1 MTSEIEK
8 EIGMTLA
15 EFQVMTREQRNEKAL
30 TLTQEQIK
38 KFNELT
44 RKNSDEQ
51 TWKQRKDGTYPFDV
65 EQRAD
70 ILKEI
75 AEKPIDE
82 YAIMT
87 FGMMFEAYIQT
98 YPVNENMSGDGTQAL
113 GAYMGILNFELL
125 DRAID
130 EILEVAFDKFGFMHE
145 WICTFDYLSPT
156 FGMISSWMR
165 RKMPEFDC

>member
-1 MTSEIEK
+1 MISEIEK
-8 EIGMTLA
+8 EIGLTLA
-15 EFQVMTREQRNEKAL
+15 EYRTMNSEQVKEKAL

-38 KFNELT
+38 KFNELS
-44 RKNSDEQ
+44 RKDVNER
-51 TWKQRKDGTYPFDV
+51 TWKQRNDGTYPFDV
-65 EQRAD
+65 ERRTD

-82 YAIMT
+82 YAITT
-87 FGMMFEAYIQT
+87 FGMMFESYIQT
-98 YPVNENMSGDGTQAL
+98 YPVNQNMSGDGTQAL

-156 FGMISSWMR
+156 FRMISSWMR